1 MGGVIKQ
8 KAKKTVR
15 RTTKR
20 RVIKRPYK
28 KKPLKQRRIA
38 LERIKRLFELGD
50 WIIQEY
56 KNKDI
61 DFGEKLA
68 NRYVELAR
76 KISMKY
82 KVRMPSEL
90 KRRFCKKCHSFL
102 VPGINLKV
110 RIDTKQ
116 KSVVYECLECG
127 FKMRYPYVKEKKKE
141 RKEERKKK
149 ERKSKKRE

>member
-1 MGGVIKQ
+1 MGG
-8 KAKKTVR
+8 
-15 RTTKR
+15 
-20 RVIKRPYK
+20 VIKRPYK
-28 KKPLKQRRIA
+28 KKPLEQRRIA

-56 KNKDI
+56 KNEDI
-61 DFGEKLA
+61 DFGKKLA

-82 KVRMPSEL
+82 KVRIPREL

-110 RIDTKQ
+110 RIDSKQ

-127 FKMRYPYVKEKKKE
+127 FKMRYPYVKEKEYKKE
-141 RKEERKKK
+141 DN
-149 ERKSKKRE
+149 KKRKG